1 MIAVWCPDWPVTT
14 ARIDAGLPLDAPIA
28 VVTANRVV
36 ACSQAAR
43 EQGVRRGLRRRE
55 AQAACPDLVV
65 LPRDEAAEARVFEP
79 VVAALEAIAPG
90 VEITRP
96 GLAAIDVRGPT
107 RYFGGE
113 TGVLHALS
121 RGVHGLPAATRS
133 GRTLASEVGA
143 DLLIGIAD
151 GAFAAEQAARRGLIV
166 DPGRSADF
174 LENLPI
180 ETLDPSGASPLIDL
194 LRRLGIRTLGAFAAL
209 PPRDVLARFGPDGV
223 WAHRQ
228 AGGRDERPVSGR
240 RPPVEFTV
248 TLDLEPPVDRVDT
261 VAFSARGVAEQ
272 FVGDLAGHGLACTCL
287 ELQALTENG
296 EETVRRWRHAGVLST
311 VDVLDRIRWQ
321 LEGWLAGNRRPTG
334 GITRV
339 RLVPIEAVPTGAHQQ
354 ALWGGSGADDERAA
368 RALARVQTLLGHGSV
383 LTPVLDGGRDPG
395 QRTRLVPWGDEPT
408 PLRSPEQP
416 WPGQLPAPAPSVLLD
431 PPRPAQL
438 LDAARRPVL
447 VTERG
452 AMPAPPA
459 LFGMDDAEV
468 GAVASWA
475 GPWPVDERWWS
486 PESARRAVRCQIVD
500 VRGRAYL
507 VTGTMPAAASDGPD
521 APDAPPRWQV
531 DAIYD

>member
-1 MIAVWCPDWPVTT
+1 MASADRTRMIAVWCPDWPVTT
-14 ARIDAGLPLDAPIA
+14 ARLEAGLAMDAPIA

-36 ACSQAAR
+36 ACSQSAR
-43 EQGVRRGLRRRE
+43 EHGVRRGQRRRE
-55 AQAACPDLVV
+55 AQGHCPHLAV

-121 RGVHGLPAATRS
+121 RGVAGIPAL
-133 GRTLASEVGA
+133 GGA

-151 GAFAAEQAARRGLIV
+151 GAFAAEQAARRGLVV
-166 DPGRSADF
+166 DPGDSPAF
-174 LENLPI
+174 LNPLPI
-180 ETLDPSGASPLIDL
+180 ETLDPSGTSPLIDL
-194 LRRLGIRTLGAFAAL
+194 LRRLGIRTLGVFAAL
-209 PPRDVLARFGPDGV
+209 PPRDVLARFGPDGA

-228 AGGRDERPVSGR
+228 SGGRDERPVSGR
-240 RPPVEFTV
+240 RPPVEFAV

-272 FVGDLAGHGLACTCL
+272 FVTDLGAHGLACTCL
-287 ELQALTENG
+287 ELQALSENG

-311 VDVLDRIRWQ
+311 VDVLDRVRWQ
-321 LEGWLAGNRRPTG
+321 LEGWLSGNSRPTG
-334 GITRV
+334 GVTRV
-339 RLVPIEAVPTGAHQQ
+339 RLVPVEVVPTGTHQQ
-354 ALWGGSGADDERAA
+354 ALWGGSGAEDEKAA

-438 LDAARRPVL
+438 LDAARRPVQ
-447 VTERG
+447 VTDRG

-459 LFGMDDAEV
+459 LFGMDG
-468 GAVASWA
+468 GAVAAVTSWA

-486 PESARRAVRCQIVD
+486 AESARRVVRCQIVD
-500 VRGRAYL
+500 VRGRAFL
-507 VTGTMPAAASDGPD
+507 VTGTMPADQ
-521 APDAPPRWQV
+521 PPRWQV

>member
-1 MIAVWCPDWPVTT
+1 MWCPDWPVTT
-14 ARIDAGLPLDAPIA
+14 ARIEAGLAIDAPLA
-28 VVTANRVV
+28 VVTANRVI
-36 ACSQAAR
+36 ACSHAAR
-43 EQGVRRGLRRRE
+43 ESGVRRGLRRRE
-55 AQAACPDLVV
+55 AQAHCPQLIV
-65 LPRDEAAEARVFEP
+65 LPRDEAAESRVFEP
-79 VVAALEAIAPG
+79 VVGALEAIAPG

-96 GLAAIDVRGPT
+96 GLAAIAVRGPT

-121 RGVHGLPAATRS
+121 RGVGGIPAL
-133 GRTLASEVGA
+133 GGA

-166 DPGRSADF
+166 DPGDSPAF
-174 LENLPI
+174 LAGLPI
-180 ETLDPSGASPLIDL
+180 ETLDPSGTSPLIDL

-209 PPRDVLARFGPDGV
+209 PPRDVLARFGPDGA
-223 WAHRQ
+223 WAHRE
-228 AGGRDERPVSGR
+228 AGGRDERPVAGR
-240 RPPVEFTV
+240 RAPVEFAV

-261 VAFSARGVAEQ
+261 ITFSARGIAEQ
-272 FVGDLAGHGLACTCL
+272 FVLDLAGHGLACTCL
-287 ELQALTENG
+287 ELQALSENG

-311 VDVLDRIRWQ
+311 VDVLDRVRWQ
-321 LEGWLAGNRRPTG
+321 LEGWLSGAGRPTG
-334 GITRV
+334 GIVRV
-339 RLVPIEAVPTGAHQQ
+339 RLVPVEVVPTGAHQQ
-354 ALWGGSGADDERAA
+354 ALWGGSGAGDERAA

-383 LTPVLDGGRDPG
+383 LSAVLDGGRDPG

-438 LDAARRPVL
+438 LDTARRPVI

-452 AMPAPPA
+452 VMPAPPA
-459 LFGMDDAEV
+459 LFGMDGAELA
-468 GAVASWA
+468 AVASWA

-486 PESARRAVRCQIVD
+486 AESARRVVRCQIVD

-507 VTGTMPAAASDGPD
+507 VTGTMTDQ
-521 APDAPPRWQV
+521 PRWQV
-531 DAIYD
+531 DAVYD